1 MNKTIHL
8 RMVAPDQFQYF
19 FDLETIEKKD
29 ITNFSLSK
37 RMPISGDNNNNH
49 NNNNNKCASEITV
62 FKHLLAPFM

>member
-49 NNNNNKCASEITV
+49 NNNKKCASETTV
-62 FKHLLAPFM
+62 FNRLLARLM